1 MMQVELGVVEDR
13 MDPEE
18 MGRVRVR
25 ILGKHTSN
33 LSDIP
38 TASLPWAT
46 VMLPNTSPSTSGV
59 GHTPFLV
66 EGSWVVVAWYDDFMQ
81 DPIVLGSI
89 ASISAMRPNISEGFN
104 DPKGKFP
111 WEYNIGQ
118 PDYNRLGRGL
128 NAEDNIMLQQ
138 RRGLK
143 LSDIPKATKPNVKS
157 TENVKPDDR
166 TTWDEPDPKSN
177 TYSQYPYNHV
187 YESEAGHII
196 EVDDSPD
203 GERLMTQHKSG
214 TFEEIHP
221 TGDKVVHIVR
231 DQYEITMGKK
241 QVFIKGACDITV
253 DGTVRQLIKGDYILE
268 VEGDMTTKVHKNRYT
283 KIGARG
289 DKKGGGNDAFE
300 IVGNRTGNIAKG
312 EILTIHKDSSIT
324 TIENHKHTI
333 NGDWD
338 QAIMGNTQIT
348 TTKEC
353 NLTTW
358 GNFGTFSGLNS
369 SMKVAG
375 KLEID
380 AKGLCTYIIG
390 ETLAISSG
398 KLMTINTG
406 SENIEIDSGDVIHL
420 NKSK

>member
-1 MMQVELGVVEDR
+1 MQVELGVVEDR

-25 ILGKHTSN
+25 ILGKHSSN
-33 LSDIP
+33 LDDIP
-38 TASLPWAT
+38 TVSLPWAT
-46 VMLPNTSPSTSGV
+46 VMLPNISPSTSGI

-89 ASISAMRPNISEGFN
+89 ASVPSMVANTSEGFN
-104 DPKGKFP
+104 DPKGKYP
-111 WEYNIGQ
+111 AAGLIGQ

-166 TTWDEPDPKSN
+166 TTWDELDPKSN

-241 QVFIKGACDITV
+241 QVFIKGSCDITV

-333 NGDWD
+333 NGNWD
-338 QAIMGNTQIT
+338 QTIMGNTQIT

-353 NLTTW
+353 NLTTH

-380 AKGLCTYIIG
+380 AKGLCTYTIG

-398 KLMTINTG
+398 KLMTINTE